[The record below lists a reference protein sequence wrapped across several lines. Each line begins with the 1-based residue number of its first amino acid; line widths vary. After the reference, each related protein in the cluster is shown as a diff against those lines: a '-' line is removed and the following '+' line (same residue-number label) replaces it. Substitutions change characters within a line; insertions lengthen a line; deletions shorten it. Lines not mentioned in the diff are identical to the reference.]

1 MIRDLQR
8 WLWLA
13 GGAVAVVG
21 AGSEWWSNRQPASL
35 VDWKLARRVAG
46 RISRRD
52 GVPLT
57 SAVEIDY
64 EALSVECR
72 VAVSNYF
79 RREID
84 RDGAG
89 VIPIDRDTW
98 IDLNIRNFAKML
110 EPVESAYA
118 NLKQHSGIGGA
129 LLSLPARVA
138 VSLQMGFMLGFLSRR
153 VLGQY
158 DIPLLEA
165 GEGKTYLVEPNIE
178 AIARKARV
186 DPVAMR
192 RWVALHEITH
202 ALEFES
208 TPWLRDYLADLLREY
223 LGEIASMIEDPGRV
237 RRQAAAANGKSAV
250 AGLREGALLGMLLSP
265 RQREIVA
272 QIQGVMS
279 LMEGYSNHAMRN
291 TGAKLIPG
299 YHLLD
304 RRMRKREQSRGL
316 TFNVIAR
323 LLGLELKLQQYRLGE
338 TFVNLVVERGGIE
351 LLNRA
356 WESPQSLPTLA
367 EIENAETWIQRINAG
382 AD

>member
-1 MIRDLQR
+1 MIRNLQR

-13 GGAVAVVG
+13 GGAAAVVG
-21 AGSEWWSNRQPASL
+21 KGSDWWRGRRPISL
-35 VDWKLARRVAG
+35 VDWKLARRIAG

-52 GVPLT
+52 GIPRT
-57 SAVEIDY
+57 GGADIDY
-64 EALSVECR
+64 QSISVESR

-89 VIPIDRDTW
+89 VVPIDRDAW

-110 EPVESAYA
+110 EPIESAYA
-118 NLKQHSGIGGA
+118 DLKQRSGIGGM
-129 LLSLPARVA
+129 LISIPARVA
-138 VSLQMGFMLGFLSRR
+138 VSMQMGFMLGFLSRR

-165 GEGKTYLVEPNIE
+165 GDGITYLVEPNIE
-178 AIARKARV
+178 SIAGKARV
-186 DPVAMR
+186 DPAAMR

-208 TPWLRDYLADLLREY
+208 TPWLREHLAGLLREY
-223 LGEIASMIEDPGRV
+223 LDEIAQTIGNPGRI
-237 RRQAAAANGKSAV
+237 RKQAADADDKSRTPD
-250 AGLREGALLGMLLSP
+250 LRGGALLGLLLSP
-265 RQREIVA
+265 RQREIVTE
-272 QIQGVMS
+272 IQGVMS

-291 TGAKLIPG
+291 TGAALIPG
-299 YHLLD
+299 FGVLD

-316 TFNVIAR
+316 TFNIIAR

-338 TFVNLVVERGGIE
+338 KFVNFVVERGGIE
-351 LLNRA
+351 LLNQA
-356 WESPQSLPTLA
+356 WVSPDNLPTLA
-367 EIENAETWIQRINAG
+367 EIENAEDWIQRINAG
-382 AD
+382 TN